1 MANTWKWCRDCGEL
15 SNDVV
20 VVGTRNDSRGNWV
33 YACRSC
39 FNKNQFNNTIKI
51 IKKLGEERNE

>member
-1 MANTWKWCRDCGEL
+1 MANTWKWCRDCDKL

-33 YACRSC
+33 YACRGC
-39 FNKNQFNNTIKI
+39 FN
-51 IKKLGEERNE
+51 GGDV